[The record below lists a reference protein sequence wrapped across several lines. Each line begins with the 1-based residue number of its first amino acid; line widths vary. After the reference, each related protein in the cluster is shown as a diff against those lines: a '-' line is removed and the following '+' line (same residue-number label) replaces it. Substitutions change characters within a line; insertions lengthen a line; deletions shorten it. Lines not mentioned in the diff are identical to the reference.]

1 MIGQLLRN
9 FRKTDGS
16 IAIEFAILLPVMTTL
31 MFGSFEMTRL
41 ARSSMRANNAAQTI
55 ADLLAQQTNVTSSV
69 MSNICAGGKVVMIP
83 FPSAGMV
90 ATAASVT
97 NYSSGRTV
105 DWQDTTC
112 GSGSTIS
119 TATTLGTSYTPTVK
133 DSVIVVRVTYA
144 YTPILTTVLSG
155 TITLTRYAYSRPRT
169 GTTITHS

>member
-1 MIGQLLRN
+1 MLRRLLSD

-16 IAIEFAILLPVMTTL
+16 IAVEFAILLPVITTV

-55 ADLLAQQTNVTSSV
+55 ADLLAQQTSVTTSV
-69 MSNICAGGKVVMIP
+69 MSNICNGGKLVMTP
-83 FPSAGMV
+83 FPTTGLV

-97 NYSSGRTV
+97 NYSTGRAV

-112 GSGSTIS
+112 GSGTTIS
-119 TATTLGTSYTPTVK
+119 TASTLATNYTTSVK
-133 DSVIVVRVTYA
+133 DSVIVVRVSYA
-144 YTPILTTVLSG
+144 YTPILTTILSG
-155 TITLTRYAYSRPRT
+155 KITLTRYAYARPRT